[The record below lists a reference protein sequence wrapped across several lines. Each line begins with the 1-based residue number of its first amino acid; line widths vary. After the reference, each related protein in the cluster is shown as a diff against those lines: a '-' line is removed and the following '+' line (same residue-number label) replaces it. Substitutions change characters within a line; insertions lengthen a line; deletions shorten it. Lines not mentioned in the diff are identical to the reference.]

1 MPNYVRNILRVV
13 SDDKKEVNKVFDS
26 IRAEDRLIDFN
37 KIIPCA
43 KSLEDLFDV
52 CDRVKKIALYMCREL
67 FNPSLRNEIVREYD
81 SMPIEKKEAFTN
93 EARVFLHNIAEY
105 GHGTGYRWRLEN
117 WNTKWNACSTQRMD
131 ENTLCFETAWSVPT
145 KVFVALSQ
153 KFPNIKFECRY
164 ADEDTGY
171 NCGRFSVINGEFV
184 DEFNPKGGSNE
195 AYEFSLSIWK
205 EFQSC
210 YKLTE
215 NGYVSVDEEE

>member
-1 MPNYVRNILRVV
+1 M
-13 SDDKKEVNKVFDS
+13 
-26 IRAEDRLIDFN
+26 
-37 KIIPCA
+37 
-43 KSLEDLFDV
+43 
-52 CDRVKKIALYMCREL
+52 
-67 FNPSLRNEIVREYD
+67 
-81 SMPIEKKEAFTN
+81 
-93 EARVFLHNIAEY
+93 
-105 GHGTGYRWRLEN
+105 
-117 WNTKWNACSTQRMD
+117 
-131 ENTLCFETAWSVPT
+131 PT

-210 YKLTE
+210 YKLTG